1 MARFKPASGERPG
14 GFVCFTTARGLYLR
28 GHCRWPS
35 SRRQAMSS
43 NVICFGWNRSVPGR
57 ERMSAEHFQAF
68 GEYLATQQRK
78 GAIDSFE
85 PVFLDPH
92 GGELNGFFLIR
103 GDSAKLDSLMAS
115 DDWTTHTIRALV

>member
-1 MARFKPASGERPG
+1 
-14 GFVCFTTARGLYLR
+14 
-28 GHCRWPS
+28 
-35 SRRQAMSS
+35 MSS
-43 NVICFGWNRSVPGR
+43 NVIFFGWNRSVPGR

-68 GEYLATQQRK
+68 GEYLGAQQRK

-115 DDWTTHTIRALV
+115 DEWTTHTIRALVHLDKAGAVRGAAGDLIQQRMGAWLKELPTK